1 MRILVFLLAG
11 SLIISRKKDQP
22 LSNGIIVGLNCGAC
36 ATCGGFYLNLSNDTA
51 INLNTYY
58 VLNYSDNLNGII
70 SQYSTDFNKNHTPI
84 YVAVSWQPIPNKT
97 NWIRVTNIF
106 SR

>member
-1 MRILVFLLAG
+1 MRFLGFILTV
-11 SLIISRKKDQP
+11 SLIASCTKDQS
-22 LSNGIIVGLNCGAC
+22 LSNGIIVGWNYGSCPQ
-36 ATCGGFYLNLSNDTA
+36 CGGFYLNLSNDTA
-51 INLNTYY
+51 INPNTYY

-70 SQYSTDFNKNHTPI
+70 NQYSSDYNKDHNPI
-84 YVAVSWQPIPNKT
+84 YVSVSWQPVPNKT

>member
-1 MRILVFLLAG
+1 MRFSSLILVIG
-11 SLIISRKKDQP
+11 LIASCSKDQSM
-22 LSNGIIVGLNCGAC
+22 SNGVIVGLNYGSCV
-36 ATCGGFYLNLSNDTA
+36 TCGGFYLNLSNDTT
-51 INLNTYY
+51 INPNTYY

-70 SQYSTDFNKNHTPI
+70 NQYYTNYNENHKPI
-84 YVAVSWQPIPNKT
+84 YVSVNWQPIPNKA

>member
-1 MRILVFLLAG
+1 MRFGGFVLAI
-11 SLIISRKKDQP
+11 SLTISCDKDQTM
-22 LSNGIIVGLNCGAC
+22 SNGILVGLNYGSCV
-36 ATCGGFYLNLSNDTA
+36 TCGGFYLNLSNDTA
-51 INLNTYY
+51 INSNTYY

-70 SQYSTDFNKNHTPI
+70 NQYYMDFIKNHPPI
-84 YVAVSWQPIPNKT
+84 YVAVSWQPVPNRT

>member
-1 MRILVFLLAG
+1 MRFLAFILTI
-11 SLIISRKKDQP
+11 SLTVSCEKDQS
-22 LSNGIIVGLNCGAC
+22 LSNGVIVGLNYGSC
-36 ATCGGFYLNLSNDTA
+36 AQCGGFYLNLSNDTS